1 MKEKTKDILNK
12 FINSSYFPIIIAIL
26 IILKTILFYKSTVS
40 MQEEIYKKTIVNT
53 AIFIFGL
60 FGITYIFPR
69 RGRNITAIVI
79 DVIFSILLFA
89 DNLYYNYS
97 NNVLSIMQITN
108 IQYGEEIRSTLPML
122 IKPIQILYF
131 IDLILLAI
139 GFISKFI
146 TIRKR
151 EKTKNLNNILIR
163 IGVGVLSFSLLFMN
177 CVYSNGMVVEAP
189 YNRDTQIKEAT
200 IFGFHVSDIANSFN
214 TKKQAKYKHKDEM
227 YPEYENLKELYNN
240 EYENF
245 ESIYESSMNGKNVII
260 LQLESLQEFVV
271 NKKINGK
278 EITPNLNRFLA
289 ENIEISNM
297 YMQSYSTTADSEFST
312 VTSLYPMENGMAYSK
327 YYKNNYDD
335 IFKMFK
341 NAGYT
346 TSYMHG
352 NEGYFWN
359 RSNVYQ
365 NMNVD
370 NIELK
375 DKFEDTSEEVM
386 GYLSDELLYK
396 QAVQKMKNYQSPF
409 VSYIVSASSHTGF
422 TLDGLQNEDEKVTID
437 VGKYKDTFFGNYL
450 ESANYA
456 DYAFGIFIQELKT
469 VGLYDDTVI
478 ILYGDHNGLDMYN
491 EEMIDFLKKVDN
503 NLTDVDIKLNYT
515 RVLAGMKIPGITE
528 MKIEKPVAKLDIK
541 PTLAYLCGLDEG
553 FSLGTNML
561 GNKNFVCLNNERIIT
576 DKYYYDGD
584 WYEINTG
591 NEINET
597 EELKKYHEFM
607 QKELDI
613 SRSVIL
619 NNMLK

>member
-1 MKEKTKDILNK
+1 MKEKTKEILNK
-12 FINSSYFPIIIAIL
+12 IINSSYFPIIIAIL
-26 IILKTILFYKSTVS
+26 LILKTILFYKSTVS
-40 MQEEIYKKTIVNT
+40 IQEEIYKKTIVNT
-53 AIFIFGL
+53 AIFIFSL
-60 FGITYIFPR
+60 FGISYLLPR
-69 RGRNITAIVI
+69 RARNITGIVI
-79 DVIFSILLFA
+79 NLIFSILLFA

-108 IQYGEEIRSTLPML
+108 IQYGEEIMSTLPML
-122 IKPIQILYF
+122 IKPSQILYF
-131 IDLILLAI
+131 IDLILLLI
-139 GFISKFI
+139 GFISRFI
-146 TIRKR
+146 KIKKT
-151 EKTKNLNNILIR
+151 EKVKKINNIPVKILAGI
-163 IGVGVLSFSLLFMN
+163 LCFSLLFMN

-214 TKKQAKYKHKDEM
+214 TKKQAKYKNKDEM
-227 YPEYENLKELYNN
+227 LADYNLLKEEYNN

-245 ESIYESSMNGKNVII
+245 ESIYKGSMKGKNIII

-278 EITPNLNRFLA
+278 EITPNLNKFIN
-289 ENIEISNM
+289 ENIELSNM

-327 YYKNNYDD
+327 YYKNTYDD
-335 IFKMFK
+335 IFKIFH

-359 RSNVYQ
+359 RSNVYK
-365 NMNVD
+365 NMQVD

-375 DKFEDTSEEVM
+375 DQFEDTSEEVM

-396 QAVQKMKNYQSPF
+396 QAVEKMKNYQAPF
-409 VSYIVSASSHTGF
+409 VSFVVSASSHTGF
-422 TLDGLQNEDEKVTID
+422 TLDGLKDMSKVNID

-450 ESANYA
+450 ESVNYA
-456 DYAFGIFIQELKT
+456 DYAFGVFVQELKNA
-469 VGLYDDTVI
+469 GLYDDSII

-491 EEMIDFLKKVDN
+491 SEMLDFLKKLDSNV
-503 NLTDVDIKLNYT
+503 TDVDIQLNYI

-576 DKYYYDGD
+576 DKYYFDEKWHD
-584 WYEINTG
+584 INSGT
-591 NEINET
+591 EVPIT
-597 EELKKYHEFM
+597 EELDKYYNYM
-607 QKELDI
+607 KDELDI
-613 SRSVIL
+613 SKSVIL
-619 NNMLK
+619 YDMLK

>member
-1 MKEKTKDILNK
+1 MKEKTKEILNK
-12 FINSSYFPIIIAIL
+12 IINSSYFPIIIAIL
-26 IILKTILFYKSTVS
+26 LILKTILFYKSTVS
-40 MQEEIYKKTIVNT
+40 IQEEMYKKTIVNT
-53 AIFIFGL
+53 AIFIFSL
-60 FGITYIFPR
+60 FGITYLIPR
-69 RGRNITAIVI
+69 KGRNIIGIVI
-79 DVIFSILLFA
+79 NVIFSILLFA

-108 IQYGEEIRSTLPML
+108 IQYGEEIMSTLPML
-122 IKPIQILYF
+122 IKPNQILYF
-131 IDLILLAI
+131 IDLILLLI
-139 GFISKFI
+139 GFISRFI
-146 TIRKR
+146 KIKKT
-151 EKTKNLNNILIR
+151 EKVKKINNIPVKILAGI
-163 IGVGVLSFSLLFMN
+163 LCFSLLFMN
-177 CVYSNGMVVEAP
+177 CVYSNGMFVEAP

-214 TKKQAKYKHKDEM
+214 TKKQAKYKNKDEM
-227 YPEYENLKELYNN
+227 LADYNLLKEEYNN

-245 ESIYESSMNGKNVII
+245 ESIYEGSMKGKNVII

-278 EITPNLNRFLA
+278 EITPNLNKFIN
-289 ENIEISNM
+289 ENIELSNM

-327 YYKNNYDD
+327 YYKNTYDN
-335 IFKMFK
+335 IFKMFH

-359 RSNVYQ
+359 RSNVYK
-365 NMNVD
+365 NMQVD

-375 DKFEDTSEEVM
+375 DQFEDTSEEVM
-386 GYLSDELLYK
+386 EYLSDELLYK
-396 QAVQKMKNYQSPF
+396 QAVEKMKNYQAPF
-409 VSYIVSASSHTGF
+409 VSFVVSASSHTGF
-422 TLDGLQNEDEKVTID
+422 TLDGLQDMSKVNID
-437 VGKYKDTFFGNYL
+437 VGKYKNTFFGNYL

-456 DYAFGIFIQELKT
+456 DYAFGVFVQELKNA
-469 VGLYDDTVI
+469 GLYDDSVI

-491 EEMIDFLKKVDN
+491 AEMLDFLKKLDSNV
-503 NLTDVDIKLNYT
+503 TDVDIQLNYI

-576 DKYYYDGD
+576 DKYYFDEKWHD
-584 WYEINTG
+584 INSG
-591 NEINET
+591 NEISIT
-597 EELKKYHEFM
+597 EDLDKYYNYMKE
-607 QKELDI
+607 ELDI
-613 SRSVIL
+613 SKSVIL
-619 NNMLK
+619 YDMLK

>member
-1 MKEKTKDILNK
+1 MKEKTKEILNK
-12 FINSSYFPIIIAIL
+12 IINSSYFPIIISIL
-26 IILKTILFYKSTVS
+26 LILKTILFYKSTVS
-40 MQEEIYKKTIVNT
+40 IQEEIYKKTIVNT
-53 AIFIFGL
+53 AIFIFSL
-60 FGITYIFPR
+60 FGISYLLPR
-69 RGRNITAIVI
+69 RARNITGIVI
-79 DVIFSILLFA
+79 NVIFSILLFA

-108 IQYGEEIRSTLPML
+108 IQYGEEIMSTLPML
-122 IKPIQILYF
+122 IRPSQILYF
-131 IDLILLAI
+131 IDLILLLI
-139 GFISKFI
+139 GFISRFI
-146 TIRKR
+146 KIKKT
-151 EKTKNLNNILIR
+151 EKVKKINNIPIKILAGI
-163 IGVGVLSFSLLFMN
+163 LCFSLLFMN

-214 TKKQAKYKHKDEM
+214 TKKQAKYKNKDEM
-227 YPEYENLKELYNN
+227 LADYNLLKEEYNN

-245 ESIYESSMNGKNVII
+245 ESIYKESMKGKNIII

-278 EITPNLNRFLA
+278 EITPNLNKFIN
-289 ENIEISNM
+289 ENIELSNM

-327 YYKNNYDD
+327 YYKNTYDD
-335 IFKMFK
+335 IFKIFH

-359 RSNVYQ
+359 RSNVYK
-365 NMNVD
+365 NMQVD

-375 DKFEDTSEEVM
+375 DQFEDTSEEVM

-396 QAVQKMKNYQSPF
+396 QAVQKMKNYQAPF
-409 VSYIVSASSHTGF
+409 VSFVVSASSHTGF
-422 TLDGLQNEDEKVTID
+422 TLDGLQDMSKVNID

-450 ESANYA
+450 ESVNYA
-456 DYAFGIFIQELKT
+456 DYAFGVFVQDLKKA
-469 VGLYDDTVI
+469 GLYDDSVI

-491 EEMIDFLKKVDN
+491 SEMLDFLKKLDSNV
-503 NLTDVDIKLNYT
+503 TDVDIQLNYI

-561 GNKNFVCLNNERIIT
+561 GNKDFVCLNNERIIT
-576 DKYYYDGD
+576 DKYYFDEKWHD
-584 WYEINTG
+584 INSG
-591 NEINET
+591 NEMPMT
-597 EELKKYHEFM
+597 GELEKYYNYMKE
-607 QKELDI
+607 ELDI
-613 SRSVIL
+613 SKSVIL
-619 NNMLK
+619 YDMLK

>member
-1 MKEKTKDILNK
+1 MKEKTKEILNK
-12 FINSSYFPIIIAIL
+12 IINSSYFPIIISIL
-26 IILKTILFYKSTVS
+26 LILKTILFYKSTVS
-40 MQEEIYKKTIVNT
+40 IQEEIYKKTIVNT
-53 AIFIFGL
+53 AIFIFSL
-60 FGITYIFPR
+60 FGISYLLPR
-69 RGRNITAIVI
+69 RARNITGIVI
-79 DVIFSILLFA
+79 NVIFSILLFA

-108 IQYGEEIRSTLPML
+108 IQYGEEIMSTLPML
-122 IKPIQILYF
+122 IKPSQILYF
-131 IDLILLAI
+131 IDLILLLI
-139 GFISKFI
+139 GFISRFI
-146 TIRKR
+146 KIKKT
-151 EKTKNLNNILIR
+151 EKVKKINNIPIKILAGI
-163 IGVGVLSFSLLFMN
+163 LCFSLLFMN

-214 TKKQAKYKHKDEM
+214 TKKQAKYKNKDELLAD
-227 YPEYENLKELYNN
+227 YNLLKEEYNN

-245 ESIYESSMNGKNVII
+245 ESIYKGSMKGKNVII

-278 EITPNLNRFLA
+278 EITPNLNKFIN
-289 ENIEISNM
+289 ENIELSNM

-327 YYKNNYDD
+327 YYKNTYDD
-335 IFKMFK
+335 IFKIFH

-359 RSNVYQ
+359 RSNVYK
-365 NMNVD
+365 NMQVD

-375 DKFEDTSEEVM
+375 DKFADTSEEVM

-396 QAVQKMKNYQSPF
+396 QAVEKMKNYQAPF
-409 VSYIVSASSHTGF
+409 VSFVVSASSHTGF
-422 TLDGLQNEDEKVTID
+422 TLDGLKDMSKVNID

-450 ESANYA
+450 ESVNYA
-456 DYAFGIFIQELKT
+456 DYAFGVFVQELKNA
-469 VGLYDDTVI
+469 GLYDDSVI

-491 EEMIDFLKKVDN
+491 SEMLDFLKKLDSN
-503 NLTDVDIKLNYT
+503 ITDVDIQLNYI

-576 DKYYYDGD
+576 DKYYFDEKWHD
-584 WYEINTG
+584 INSG
-591 NEINET
+591 NEVPIT
-597 EELKKYHEFM
+597 EELNKYYNYM
-607 QKELDI
+607 KDELDI
-613 SRSVIL
+613 SKSVIL
-619 NNMLK
+619 YDMLK

>member
-1 MKEKTKDILNK
+1 MKEKTKEILNK
-12 FINSSYFPIIIAIL
+12 IINSSYFPIIIAIL
-26 IILKTILFYKSTVS
+26 LILKTILFYKSTVS
-40 MQEEIYKKTIVNT
+40 IQEEMYKKTIVNT
-53 AIFIFGL
+53 AIFIFSL
-60 FGITYIFPR
+60 FGITYLIPR
-69 RGRNITAIVI
+69 KGRNIIGIVI
-79 DVIFSILLFA
+79 NVIFSILLFA

-108 IQYGEEIRSTLPML
+108 IQYGEEIMSTLPML
-122 IKPIQILYF
+122 IKPNQILYF
-131 IDLILLAI
+131 IDLILLLI
-139 GFISKFI
+139 GFISRFI
-146 TIRKR
+146 KIKKT
-151 EKTKNLNNILIR
+151 EKVKKINNIPVKILAGI
-163 IGVGVLSFSLLFMN
+163 LCFSLLFMN

-214 TKKQAKYKHKDEM
+214 TKKQAKYKNKDEM
-227 YPEYENLKELYNN
+227 LADYNLLKEEYNN

-245 ESIYESSMNGKNVII
+245 ESIYEGSMKGKNVII

-278 EITPNLNRFLA
+278 EITPNLNKFIN
-289 ENIEISNM
+289 ENIELSNM

-327 YYKNNYDD
+327 YYKNTYDN
-335 IFKMFK
+335 IFKMFH

-359 RSNVYQ
+359 RSNVYK
-365 NMNVD
+365 NMQVD

-375 DKFEDTSEEVM
+375 DQFEDTSEEVM
-386 GYLSDELLYK
+386 EYLSDELLYK
-396 QAVQKMKNYQSPF
+396 QAVEKMKNYQAPF
-409 VSYIVSASSHTGF
+409 VSFVVSASSHTGF
-422 TLDGLQNEDEKVTID
+422 TLDGLQDMSKVNID
-437 VGKYKDTFFGNYL
+437 VGKYKNTFFGNYL

-456 DYAFGIFIQELKT
+456 DYAFGVFVQELKNA
-469 VGLYDDTVI
+469 GLYDDSVI

-491 EEMIDFLKKVDN
+491 SEMLDFLKKLDSNV
-503 NLTDVDIKLNYT
+503 TDVDIQLNYI

-576 DKYYYDGD
+576 DKYYFDEKWHD
-584 WYEINTG
+584 INSG
-591 NEINET
+591 NEIPIT
-597 EELKKYHEFM
+597 EELDKYYNYMKE
-607 QKELDI
+607 ELDI
-613 SRSVIL
+613 SKSVIL
-619 NNMLK
+619 YDMLK

>member
-1 MKEKTKDILNK
+1 MKEKTKEILNK
-12 FINSSYFPIIIAIL
+12 IINSSYFPIIISIL
-26 IILKTILFYKSTVS
+26 LILKTILFYKSTVS
-40 MQEEIYKKTIVNT
+40 IQEEIYKKTIVNT
-53 AIFIFGL
+53 AIFIFSL
-60 FGITYIFPR
+60 FGISYLLPR
-69 RGRNITAIVI
+69 RARNITGIVI
-79 DVIFSILLFA
+79 NVIFSILLFA

-108 IQYGEEIRSTLPML
+108 IQYGEEIMSTLPML
-122 IKPIQILYF
+122 IRPSQILYF
-131 IDLILLAI
+131 IDLILLLI
-139 GFISKFI
+139 GFISRFI
-146 TIRKR
+146 KIKKT
-151 EKTKNLNNILIR
+151 EKVKKINNIPIKILAGI
-163 IGVGVLSFSLLFMN
+163 LCFSLLFMN

-214 TKKQAKYKHKDEM
+214 TKKQAKYKNKDEM
-227 YPEYENLKELYNN
+227 LADYNLLKEEYNN

-245 ESIYESSMNGKNVII
+245 ESIYKGSMKGKNVII

-278 EITPNLNRFLA
+278 EITPNLNKFIN
-289 ENIEISNM
+289 ENIELSNM

-327 YYKNNYDD
+327 YYKNTYDD
-335 IFKMFK
+335 IFKIFH

-359 RSNVYQ
+359 RSNVYK
-365 NMNVD
+365 NMQVD

-375 DKFEDTSEEVM
+375 DQFEDTSEEVM

-396 QAVQKMKNYQSPF
+396 QAVEKMKNYQAPF
-409 VSYIVSASSHTGF
+409 VSFVVSASSHTGF
-422 TLDGLQNEDEKVTID
+422 TLDGLQDMSKVNID

-450 ESANYA
+450 ESVNYA
-456 DYAFGIFIQELKT
+456 DYAFGVFVQELKNA
-469 VGLYDDTVI
+469 GLYDDSII

-491 EEMIDFLKKVDN
+491 SEMLDFLKKLDSNV
-503 NLTDVDIKLNYT
+503 TDVDIQLNYI

-576 DKYYYDGD
+576 DKYYFDEKWHD
-584 WYEINTG
+584 INSGT
-591 NEINET
+591 EVPIT
-597 EELKKYHEFM
+597 EELDKYYNYM
-607 QKELDI
+607 KDELDI
-613 SRSVIL
+613 SKSVIL
-619 NNMLK
+619 YDMLK

>member
-12 FINSSYFPIIIAIL
+12 IINSSYFPIIIAIL
-26 IILKTILFYKSTVS
+26 LILKTILFYKSTVS

-53 AIFIFGL
+53 AIFIFSL
-60 FGITYIFPR
+60 FGITYLIPR
-69 RGRNITAIVI
+69 KGRNIIGIVI
-79 DVIFSILLFA
+79 NVIFSILLFA

-108 IQYGEEIRSTLPML
+108 IQYGEEIMSTLPML
-122 IKPIQILYF
+122 IKPNQILYI
-131 IDLILLAI
+131 IDLILLLI
-139 GFISKFI
+139 GFISRFI
-146 TIRKR
+146 KIKKT
-151 EKTKNLNNILIR
+151 EKVKKINNIPVKILAGI
-163 IGVGVLSFSLLFMN
+163 LCFSLLFMN

-214 TKKQAKYKHKDEM
+214 TKKQAKYKNKDEM
-227 YPEYENLKELYNN
+227 LADYNLLKEEYNN

-245 ESIYESSMNGKNVII
+245 ESIYEGSMKGKNVII

-278 EITPNLNRFLA
+278 EITPNLNKFIN
-289 ENIEISNM
+289 ENIELSNM

-327 YYKNNYDD
+327 YYKNTYDN
-335 IFKMFK
+335 IFKMFH

-359 RSNVYQ
+359 RSNVYK
-365 NMNVD
+365 NMQVD

-375 DKFEDTSEEVM
+375 DQFEDTSEEVM
-386 GYLSDELLYK
+386 EYLSDELLYK
-396 QAVQKMKNYQSPF
+396 QAVEKMKNYQAPF
-409 VSYIVSASSHTGF
+409 VSFVVSASSHTGF
-422 TLDGLQNEDEKVTID
+422 TLDGLQDMSKVNID
-437 VGKYKDTFFGNYL
+437 VGKYKNTFFGNYL

-456 DYAFGIFIQELKT
+456 DYAFGVFVQELKNA
-469 VGLYDDTVI
+469 GLYDDSVI

-491 EEMIDFLKKVDN
+491 AEMLDFLKKLDSNV
-503 NLTDVDIKLNYT
+503 TDVDIQLNYI

-576 DKYYYDGD
+576 DKYYFDEKWHD
-584 WYEINTG
+584 INSG
-591 NEINET
+591 NEISIT
-597 EELKKYHEFM
+597 EDLDKYYNYMKE
-607 QKELDI
+607 ELDI
-613 SRSVIL
+613 SKSVIL
-619 NNMLK
+619 YDMLK

>member
-12 FINSSYFPIIIAIL
+12 IINSSYFPIIIAIL
-26 IILKTILFYKSTVS
+26 LILKTILFYKSTVS

-53 AIFIFGL
+53 AIFIFSL
-60 FGITYIFPR
+60 FGITYLIPR
-69 RGRNITAIVI
+69 KGRNIIGIVI
-79 DVIFSILLFA
+79 NVIFSILLFA

-108 IQYGEEIRSTLPML
+108 IQYGEEIMSTLPML
-122 IKPIQILYF
+122 IKPNQILYI
-131 IDLILLAI
+131 IDLILLLI
-139 GFISKFI
+139 GFISRFI
-146 TIRKR
+146 KIKKT
-151 EKTKNLNNILIR
+151 EKVKKINNIPVKILAGI
-163 IGVGVLSFSLLFMN
+163 LCFSLLFMN

-214 TKKQAKYKHKDEM
+214 TKKQAKYKNKDEM
-227 YPEYENLKELYNN
+227 LADYNLLKEEYNN

-245 ESIYESSMNGKNVII
+245 ESIYEGSMKGKNVII

-278 EITPNLNRFLA
+278 EITPNLNKFIN
-289 ENIEISNM
+289 ENIELSNM

-327 YYKNNYDD
+327 YYKNTYDN
-335 IFKMFK
+335 IFKMFH

-359 RSNVYQ
+359 RSNVYK
-365 NMNVD
+365 NMQVD

-375 DKFEDTSEEVM
+375 DQFEDTSEEVM
-386 GYLSDELLYK
+386 EYLSDELLYK
-396 QAVQKMKNYQSPF
+396 QAVEKMKNYQAPF
-409 VSYIVSASSHTGF
+409 VSFVVSASSHTGF
-422 TLDGLQNEDEKVTID
+422 TLDGLQDMSKVNID
-437 VGKYKDTFFGNYL
+437 VGKYKNTFFGNYL

-456 DYAFGIFIQELKT
+456 DYAFGVFVQELKNA
-469 VGLYDDTVI
+469 GLYDDSVI

-491 EEMIDFLKKVDN
+491 AEMLDFLKKLDSNV
-503 NLTDVDIKLNYT
+503 TDVDIQLNYI

-576 DKYYYDGD
+576 DKYYFDEKWHD
-584 WYEINTG
+584 INSG
-591 NEINET
+591 NEIPIT
-597 EELKKYHEFM
+597 EDLDKYYNYMKE
-607 QKELDI
+607 ELDI
-613 SRSVIL
+613 SKSVIL
-619 NNMLK
+619 YDMLK

>member
-1 MKEKTKDILNK
+1 MKEKTKEILNK
-12 FINSSYFPIIIAIL
+12 IINSSYFPIIISIL
-26 IILKTILFYKSTVS
+26 LILKTILFYKSTVS
-40 MQEEIYKKTIVNT
+40 IQEEIYKKTIVNT
-53 AIFIFGL
+53 TIFIFSL
-60 FGITYIFPR
+60 FGISYLLPR
-69 RGRNITAIVI
+69 RARNITGIVI
-79 DVIFSILLFA
+79 NVIFSILLFA

-108 IQYGEEIRSTLPML
+108 IQYGEEIMSTLPML
-122 IKPIQILYF
+122 IRPSQILYF
-131 IDLILLAI
+131 IDLILLLI
-139 GFISKFI
+139 GFISRFI
-146 TIRKR
+146 KIKKT
-151 EKTKNLNNILIR
+151 EKVKKINNIPIKILAGI
-163 IGVGVLSFSLLFMN
+163 LCFSLLFMN

-214 TKKQAKYKHKDEM
+214 TKKQAKYKNKDEM
-227 YPEYENLKELYNN
+227 LADYNLLKEEYNN

-245 ESIYESSMNGKNVII
+245 ESIYKGSMKGKNIII

-278 EITPNLNRFLA
+278 EITPNLNKFIN
-289 ENIEISNM
+289 ENIELSNM

-327 YYKNNYDD
+327 YYKNTYDD
-335 IFKMFK
+335 IFKIFH

-359 RSNVYQ
+359 RSNVYK
-365 NMNVD
+365 NMQVD

-375 DKFEDTSEEVM
+375 DQFEDTSEEVM

-396 QAVQKMKNYQSPF
+396 QAVEKMKNYQAPF
-409 VSYIVSASSHTGF
+409 VSFVVSASSHTGF
-422 TLDGLQNEDEKVTID
+422 TLDGLKDMSKVNID

-450 ESANYA
+450 ESVNYA
-456 DYAFGIFIQELKT
+456 DYAFGVFVQELKNA
-469 VGLYDDTVI
+469 GLYDDSVI

-491 EEMIDFLKKVDN
+491 SEMLDFLKKLDSN
-503 NLTDVDIKLNYT
+503 ITDVDIQLNYI

-576 DKYYYDGD
+576 DKYYFDEKWHD
-584 WYEINTG
+584 INSG
-591 NEINET
+591 NEVPIT
-597 EELKKYHEFM
+597 EELDKYYNYM
-607 QKELDI
+607 KDELDI
-613 SRSVIL
+613 SKSVIL
-619 NNMLK
+619 YDMLK

>member
-1 MKEKTKDILNK
+1 MKEKTKEILNK
-12 FINSSYFPIIIAIL
+12 IINSSYFPIIISIL
-26 IILKTILFYKSTVS
+26 LILKTILFYKSTVS
-40 MQEEIYKKTIVNT
+40 IQEEIYKKTIVNT
-53 AIFIFGL
+53 TIFIFSL
-60 FGITYIFPR
+60 FGISYLLPR
-69 RGRNITAIVI
+69 RARNITGIVI
-79 DVIFSILLFA
+79 NVIFSILLFA

-108 IQYGEEIRSTLPML
+108 IQYGEEIMSTLPML
-122 IKPIQILYF
+122 IRPSQILYF
-131 IDLILLAI
+131 IDLILLLI
-139 GFISKFI
+139 GLISRFIKI
-146 TIRKR
+146 KKI
-151 EKTKNLNNILIR
+151 EKVKKINNIPVKILE
-163 IGVGVLSFSLLFMN
+163 GVLCFSLLFMN

-227 YPEYENLKELYNN
+227 LADYNLLKEEYNN

-245 ESIYESSMNGKNVII
+245 ESIYKGSMKGKNIII

-278 EITPNLNRFLA
+278 EITPNLNKFIN
-289 ENIEISNM
+289 ENIELSNM

-327 YYKNNYDD
+327 YYKNTYDD
-335 IFKMFK
+335 IFKIFH

-359 RSNVYQ
+359 RSNVYK
-365 NMNVD
+365 NMQVD

-375 DKFEDTSEEVM
+375 DQFEDTSEEVM

-396 QAVQKMKNYQSPF
+396 QAVEKMKNYQAPF
-409 VSYIVSASSHTGF
+409 VSFVVSASSHTGF
-422 TLDGLQNEDEKVTID
+422 TLDGLKDMSKVNID

-450 ESANYA
+450 ESVNYA
-456 DYAFGIFIQELKT
+456 DYAFGVFVQELKNA
-469 VGLYDDTVI
+469 GLYDDSII

-491 EEMIDFLKKVDN
+491 SEMLDFLKKLDSNV
-503 NLTDVDIKLNYT
+503 TDVDIQLNYI

-576 DKYYYDGD
+576 DKYYFDEKWHD
-584 WYEINTG
+584 INSGT
-591 NEINET
+591 EVPIT
-597 EELKKYHEFM
+597 EELDKYYNYM
-607 QKELDI
+607 KDELDI
-613 SRSVIL
+613 SKSVIL
-619 NNMLK
+619 YDMLK

>member
-1 MKEKTKDILNK
+1 MKEKTKEILNTI
-12 FINSSYFPIIIAIL
+12 INSSYFPIIISIL
-26 IILKTILFYKSTVS
+26 LILKTILFYKSTVS
-40 MQEEIYKKTIVNT
+40 IQEEIYKKTIVNT
-53 AIFIFGL
+53 AIFIFSL
-60 FGITYIFPR
+60 FGITYLIPR
-69 RGRNITAIVI
+69 KGRNIIGIVI
-79 DVIFSILLFA
+79 NVIFSILLFA

-108 IQYGEEIRSTLPML
+108 IQYGEEIMSTLPML
-122 IKPIQILYF
+122 IKPSQILYF
-131 IDLILLAI
+131 IDLILLLI
-139 GFISKFI
+139 GFISRFI
-146 TIRKR
+146 KIKKT
-151 EKTKNLNNILIR
+151 EKVKKINNIPVKILAGI
-163 IGVGVLSFSLLFMN
+163 LCFSLLFMN

-214 TKKQAKYKHKDEM
+214 TKKQAKYKNKDEM
-227 YPEYENLKELYNN
+227 LADYNLLKEEYIN

-245 ESIYESSMNGKNVII
+245 ESIYEGSMKGKNVII
-260 LQLESLQEFVV
+260 LQFESLQEFVV

-278 EITPNLNRFLA
+278 EITPNLNKFIN
-289 ENIEISNM
+289 ENIELSNM

-327 YYKNNYDD
+327 YYKNTYDN
-335 IFKMFK
+335 IFKMFH

-359 RSNVYQ
+359 RSNVYK
-365 NMNVD
+365 NMQVD

-375 DKFEDTSEEVM
+375 DQFEDTSEEVM
-386 GYLSDELLYK
+386 EYLSDELLYK
-396 QAVQKMKNYQSPF
+396 QAVEKMKNYQAPF
-409 VSYIVSASSHTGF
+409 VSFVVSASSHTGF
-422 TLDGLQNEDEKVTID
+422 TLDGLQDMSKVNID
-437 VGKYKDTFFGNYL
+437 VGKYKNTFFGNYL

-456 DYAFGIFIQELKT
+456 DYAFGVFVQELKNA
-469 VGLYDDTVI
+469 GLYDDSVI

-491 EEMIDFLKKVDN
+491 AEMLDFLKKLDSNV
-503 NLTDVDIKLNYT
+503 TDVDIQLNYI

-576 DKYYYDGD
+576 DKYYFDEKWHD
-584 WYEINTG
+584 INSG
-591 NEINET
+591 NEISIT
-597 EELKKYHEFM
+597 EDFDKYYNYMKE
-607 QKELDI
+607 ELDI
-613 SRSVIL
+613 SKSVIL
-619 NNMLK
+619 YDLLK

>member
-1 MKEKTKDILNK
+1 MKEKTKEILNTI
-12 FINSSYFPIIIAIL
+12 INSSYFPIIISIL
-26 IILKTILFYKSTVS
+26 LILKTILFYKSTVS
-40 MQEEIYKKTIVNT
+40 IQEEIYKKTIVNT
-53 AIFIFGL
+53 AIFIFSL
-60 FGITYIFPR
+60 FGITYLIPR
-69 RGRNITAIVI
+69 KGRNIIGIVI
-79 DVIFSILLFA
+79 NVIFSILLFA

-108 IQYGEEIRSTLPML
+108 IQYGEEIMSTLPML
-122 IKPIQILYF
+122 IKPSQILYF
-131 IDLILLAI
+131 IDLILLLI
-139 GFISKFI
+139 GFISRFI
-146 TIRKR
+146 KIKKT
-151 EKTKNLNNILIR
+151 EKVKKINNIPVKILAGI
-163 IGVGVLSFSLLFMN
+163 LCFSLLFMN

-214 TKKQAKYKHKDEM
+214 TKKQAKYKNKDEM
-227 YPEYENLKELYNN
+227 LADYNLLKEEYIN

-245 ESIYESSMNGKNVII
+245 ESIYEGSMKGKNVII
-260 LQLESLQEFVV
+260 LQFESLQEFVV

-278 EITPNLNRFLA
+278 EITPNLNKFIN
-289 ENIEISNM
+289 ENIELSNM

-327 YYKNNYDD
+327 YYKNTYDN
-335 IFKMFK
+335 IFKMFH

-359 RSNVYQ
+359 RSNVYK
-365 NMNVD
+365 NMQVD

-375 DKFEDTSEEVM
+375 DQFEDTSEEVM
-386 GYLSDELLYK
+386 EYLSDELLYK
-396 QAVQKMKNYQSPF
+396 QAVEKMKNYQAPF
-409 VSYIVSASSHTGF
+409 VSFVVSASSHTGF
-422 TLDGLQNEDEKVTID
+422 TLDGLQDMSKVNID
-437 VGKYKDTFFGNYL
+437 VGKYKNTFFGNYL

-456 DYAFGIFIQELKT
+456 DYAFGVFVQELKNA
-469 VGLYDDTVI
+469 GLYDDSVI

-491 EEMIDFLKKVDN
+491 AEMLDFLKKLDSNV
-503 NLTDVDIKLNYT
+503 TDVDIQLNYI

-576 DKYYYDGD
+576 DKYYFDEKWHD
-584 WYEINTG
+584 INSG
-591 NEINET
+591 NEISIT
-597 EELKKYHEFM
+597 EDLDKYYNYMKE
-607 QKELDI
+607 ELDI
-613 SRSVIL
+613 SKSVIL
-619 NNMLK
+619 YDMLK

>member
-1 MKEKTKDILNK
+1 MKEKTKEILNK
-12 FINSSYFPIIIAIL
+12 IINSSYFPIIISIL
-26 IILKTILFYKSTVS
+26 LILKTILFYKSTVS
-40 MQEEIYKKTIVNT
+40 IQEEIYKKTIVNT
-53 AIFIFGL
+53 TIFIFCL
-60 FGITYIFPR
+60 FGISYLLPR
-69 RGRNITAIVI
+69 RARNITGIVI
-79 DVIFSILLFA
+79 NVIFSILLFA

-108 IQYGEEIRSTLPML
+108 IQYGEEIMSTLPML
-122 IKPIQILYF
+122 IRPSQILYF
-131 IDLILLAI
+131 IDLILLLI
-139 GFISKFI
+139 GFISRFI
-146 TIRKR
+146 KIKKT
-151 EKTKNLNNILIR
+151 EKVKKINNIPIKILAGI
-163 IGVGVLSFSLLFMN
+163 LCFSLLFMN

-214 TKKQAKYKHKDEM
+214 TKKQAKYKNKDEM
-227 YPEYENLKELYNN
+227 LADYNLLKEEYNN

-245 ESIYESSMNGKNVII
+245 ESIYKGSMKGKNIII

-278 EITPNLNRFLA
+278 EITPNLNKFIN
-289 ENIEISNM
+289 ENIELSNM

-327 YYKNNYDD
+327 YYKNTYDD
-335 IFKMFK
+335 IFKIFH

-359 RSNVYQ
+359 RSNVYK
-365 NMNVD
+365 NMQVD

-375 DKFEDTSEEVM
+375 DQFEDTSEEVM

-396 QAVQKMKNYQSPF
+396 QAVEKMKNYQAPF
-409 VSYIVSASSHTGF
+409 VSFVVSASSHTGF
-422 TLDGLQNEDEKVTID
+422 TLDGLKDMSKVNID

-450 ESANYA
+450 ESVNYA
-456 DYAFGIFIQELKT
+456 DYAFGVFVQELKNA
-469 VGLYDDTVI
+469 GLYDDSII

-491 EEMIDFLKKVDN
+491 SEMLDFLKKLDSNV
-503 NLTDVDIKLNYT
+503 TDVDIQLNYI

-576 DKYYYDGD
+576 DKYYFDEKWHD
-584 WYEINTG
+584 INSGT
-591 NEINET
+591 EVPIT
-597 EELKKYHEFM
+597 EELDKYYNYM
-607 QKELDI
+607 KDELDI
-613 SRSVIL
+613 SKSVIL
-619 NNMLK
+619 YDMLK

>member
-1 MKEKTKDILNK
+1 MKEKTKEILNK
-12 FINSSYFPIIIAIL
+12 IINSSYFPIIISIL
-26 IILKTILFYKSTVS
+26 LILKTILFYKSTVS
-40 MQEEIYKKTIVNT
+40 IQEEIYKKTIVNT
-53 AIFIFGL
+53 TIFIFSL
-60 FGITYIFPR
+60 FGISYLLPR
-69 RGRNITAIVI
+69 RARNITGIVI
-79 DVIFSILLFA
+79 NVIFSILLFA

-108 IQYGEEIRSTLPML
+108 IQYGEEIMSTLPML
-122 IKPIQILYF
+122 IRPSQILYF
-131 IDLILLAI
+131 IDLILLLI
-139 GFISKFI
+139 GFISRFI
-146 TIRKR
+146 KIKKT
-151 EKTKNLNNILIR
+151 EKVKKINNIPIKILAGI
-163 IGVGVLSFSLLFMN
+163 LCFSLLFMN

-214 TKKQAKYKHKDEM
+214 TKKQAKYKNKDEM
-227 YPEYENLKELYNN
+227 LADYNLLKEEYNN

-245 ESIYESSMNGKNVII
+245 ESIYKESMKGKNIII

-278 EITPNLNRFLA
+278 EITPNLNKFIN
-289 ENIEISNM
+289 ENIELSNM

-327 YYKNNYDD
+327 YYKNTYDD
-335 IFKMFK
+335 IFKIFH

-359 RSNVYQ
+359 RSNVYK
-365 NMNVD
+365 NMQVD

-375 DKFEDTSEEVM
+375 DQFEDTSEEVM

-396 QAVQKMKNYQSPF
+396 QAVQKMKNYQAPF
-409 VSYIVSASSHTGF
+409 VSFVVSASSHTGF
-422 TLDGLQNEDEKVTID
+422 TLDGLQDMSKVNID

-450 ESANYA
+450 ESVNYA
-456 DYAFGIFIQELKT
+456 DYAFGVFVQDLKKA
-469 VGLYDDTVI
+469 GLYDDSVI

-491 EEMIDFLKKVDN
+491 SEMLDFLKKLDSNV
-503 NLTDVDIKLNYT
+503 TDVDIQLNYI

-561 GNKNFVCLNNERIIT
+561 GNKDFVCLNNERIIT
-576 DKYYYDGD
+576 DKYYFDEKWHD
-584 WYEINTG
+584 INSG
-591 NEINET
+591 NEMPMT
-597 EELKKYHEFM
+597 GELEKYYNYMKE
-607 QKELDI
+607 ELDI
-613 SRSVIL
+613 SKSVIL
-619 NNMLK
+619 YDMLK

>member
-1 MKEKTKDILNK
+1 MKEKTKEILNK
-12 FINSSYFPIIIAIL
+12 IINSSYFPIIIAL
-26 IILKTILFYKSTVS
+26 MLILKTILFYKSTVS
-40 MQEEIYKKTIVNT
+40 IQEEIYKKTIVNT
-53 AIFIFGL
+53 AIFIFSL
-60 FGITYIFPR
+60 FGISYLLPR
-69 RGRNITAIVI
+69 RARNITGIII
-79 DVIFSILLFA
+79 DVIFSVLLFA

-108 IQYGEEIRSTLPML
+108 IQYGEEIMSTLPML

-131 IDLILLAI
+131 IDLILLLI
-139 GFISKFI
+139 GLISRFIKI
-146 TIRKR
+146 KKI
-151 EKTKNLNNILIR
+151 EKVKKINNIPVKILA
-163 IGVGVLSFSLLFMN
+163 GVLCFSLLFMN

-214 TKKQAKYKHKDEM
+214 TKKQAKYKNKDEM
-227 YPEYENLKELYNN
+227 LADYNLLKEEYNN

-245 ESIYESSMNGKNVII
+245 ESIYKGSMKGKNIII

-278 EITPNLNRFLA
+278 EITPNLNKFIN
-289 ENIEISNM
+289 ENIELSNM

-327 YYKNNYDD
+327 YYKNTYDD
-335 IFKMFK
+335 IFKIFH

-359 RSNVYQ
+359 RSNVYK
-365 NMNVD
+365 NMQVD

-375 DKFEDTSEEVM
+375 DQFEDTSEEVM

-396 QAVQKMKNYQSPF
+396 QAVEKMKNYQAPF
-409 VSYIVSASSHTGF
+409 VSFVVSASSHTGF
-422 TLDGLQNEDEKVTID
+422 TLDGLQDMSKVNID

-450 ESANYA
+450 ESVNYA
-456 DYAFGIFIQELKT
+456 DYAFGVFVQELKNA
-469 VGLYDDTVI
+469 GLYDDSII

-491 EEMIDFLKKVDN
+491 SEMLDFLKKLDSNV
-503 NLTDVDIKLNYT
+503 TDVDIQLNYI

-576 DKYYYDGD
+576 DKYYFDEKWHD
-584 WYEINTG
+584 INSG
-591 NEINET
+591 NEVPIT
-597 EELKKYHEFM
+597 EELDKYYNYM
-607 QKELDI
+607 KDELDI
-613 SRSVIL
+613 SKSVIL
-619 NNMLK
+619 YDMLK

>member
-1 MKEKTKDILNK
+1 MKEKTKEILNK
-12 FINSSYFPIIIAIL
+12 IINSSYFPIIISIL
-26 IILKTILFYKSTVS
+26 LILKTILFYKSTVS
-40 MQEEIYKKTIVNT
+40 IQEEIYKKTIVNT
-53 AIFIFGL
+53 AIFIFSL
-60 FGITYIFPR
+60 FGISYLLPR
-69 RGRNITAIVI
+69 RARNITGIVI
-79 DVIFSILLFA
+79 NVIFSILLFA

-108 IQYGEEIRSTLPML
+108 IQYGEEIMSTLPML
-122 IKPIQILYF
+122 IRPSQILYF
-131 IDLILLAI
+131 IDLILLLI
-139 GFISKFI
+139 GFISRFI
-146 TIRKR
+146 KIKKT
-151 EKTKNLNNILIR
+151 EKVKKINNIPIKILAGI
-163 IGVGVLSFSLLFMN
+163 LCFSLLFMN

-214 TKKQAKYKHKDEM
+214 TKKQAKYKNKDEM
-227 YPEYENLKELYNN
+227 LADYNLLKEEYNN

-245 ESIYESSMNGKNVII
+245 ESIYKESMKGKNIII

-278 EITPNLNRFLA
+278 EITPNLNKFIN
-289 ENIEISNM
+289 ENIELSNM

-327 YYKNNYDD
+327 YYKNTYDD
-335 IFKMFK
+335 IFKIFH

-359 RSNVYQ
+359 RSNVYK
-365 NMNVD
+365 NMQVD

-375 DKFEDTSEEVM
+375 DQFEDTSEEVM

-396 QAVQKMKNYQSPF
+396 QAVEKMKNYQAPF
-409 VSYIVSASSHTGF
+409 VSFVVSASSHTGF
-422 TLDGLQNEDEKVTID
+422 TLDGLQDMSKVNID

-450 ESANYA
+450 ESVNYA
-456 DYAFGIFIQELKT
+456 DYAFGVFVQDLKKA
-469 VGLYDDTVI
+469 GLYDDSVI

-491 EEMIDFLKKVDN
+491 SEMLDFLKKLDSNV
-503 NLTDVDIKLNYT
+503 TDVDIQLNYI

-561 GNKNFVCLNNERIIT
+561 GNKDFVCLNNERIIT
-576 DKYYYDGD
+576 DKYYFDEKWHD
-584 WYEINTG
+584 INSG
-591 NEINET
+591 NEMPMT
-597 EELKKYHEFM
+597 GELEKYYNYMKE
-607 QKELDI
+607 ELDI
-613 SRSVIL
+613 SKSVIL
-619 NNMLK
+619 YDMLK

>member
-1 MKEKTKDILNK
+1 MKEKTKEILNK
-12 FINSSYFPIIIAIL
+12 IINSSYFPIIISIL
-26 IILKTILFYKSTVS
+26 LILKTILFYKSTVS
-40 MQEEIYKKTIVNT
+40 IQEEIYKKTIVNT
-53 AIFIFGL
+53 TIFIFSL
-60 FGITYIFPR
+60 FGISYLLPR
-69 RGRNITAIVI
+69 RARNITGIVI
-79 DVIFSILLFA
+79 NVIFSILLFA

-108 IQYGEEIRSTLPML
+108 IQYGEEIMSTLPML
-122 IKPIQILYF
+122 IRPSQILYF
-131 IDLILLAI
+131 IDLILLLI
-139 GFISKFI
+139 GFISRFI
-146 TIRKR
+146 KIKKT
-151 EKTKNLNNILIR
+151 EKVKKINNIPIKILAGI
-163 IGVGVLSFSLLFMN
+163 LCFSLLFMN

-214 TKKQAKYKHKDEM
+214 TKKQAKYKNKDEM
-227 YPEYENLKELYNN
+227 LADYNLLKEEYNN

-245 ESIYESSMNGKNVII
+245 ESIYKGSMKGKNIII

-278 EITPNLNRFLA
+278 EITPNLNKFIN
-289 ENIEISNM
+289 ENIELSNM

-327 YYKNNYDD
+327 YYKNTYDD
-335 IFKMFK
+335 IFKIFH

-359 RSNVYQ
+359 RSNVYK
-365 NMNVD
+365 NMQVD

-375 DKFEDTSEEVM
+375 DQFEDTSEEVM

-396 QAVQKMKNYQSPF
+396 QAVEKMKNYQAPF
-409 VSYIVSASSHTGF
+409 VSFVVSASSHTGF
-422 TLDGLQNEDEKVTID
+422 TLDGLQDMSKVNID

-450 ESANYA
+450 ESVNYA
-456 DYAFGIFIQELKT
+456 DYAFGVFVQELKNA
-469 VGLYDDTVI
+469 GLYDDSII

-491 EEMIDFLKKVDN
+491 SEMLDFLKKLDSNV
-503 NLTDVDIKLNYT
+503 TDVDIQLNYI

-576 DKYYYDGD
+576 DKYYFDEKWHD
-584 WYEINTG
+584 INSG
-591 NEINET
+591 NEVPIT
-597 EELKKYHEFM
+597 EELDKYYNYM
-607 QKELDI
+607 KDELDI
-613 SRSVIL
+613 SKSVIL
-619 NNMLK
+619 YDMLK

>member
-1 MKEKTKDILNK
+1 MKEKTKEILNK
-12 FINSSYFPIIIAIL
+12 IINSSYFPIIIAIL
-26 IILKTILFYKSTVS
+26 LILKTILFYKSTVS
-40 MQEEIYKKTIVNT
+40 IQEEMYKKTIVNT
-53 AIFIFGL
+53 AIFIFSL
-60 FGITYIFPR
+60 FGITYLIPR
-69 RGRNITAIVI
+69 KGRNIIGIVI
-79 DVIFSILLFA
+79 NVIFSILLFA

-108 IQYGEEIRSTLPML
+108 IQYGEEIMSTLPML
-122 IKPIQILYF
+122 IKPNQILYF
-131 IDLILLAI
+131 IDLILLLI
-139 GFISKFI
+139 GFISRFI
-146 TIRKR
+146 KIKKT
-151 EKTKNLNNILIR
+151 EKVKKINNIPVKILAGI
-163 IGVGVLSFSLLFMN
+163 LCFSLLFMN

-214 TKKQAKYKHKDEM
+214 TKKQAKYKNKDEM
-227 YPEYENLKELYNN
+227 LADYNLLKEEYNN

-245 ESIYESSMNGKNVII
+245 ESIYEGSMKGKNVII

-278 EITPNLNRFLA
+278 EITPNLNKFIN
-289 ENIEISNM
+289 ENIELSNM

-327 YYKNNYDD
+327 YYKNTYDN
-335 IFKMFK
+335 IFKMFH

-359 RSNVYQ
+359 RSNVYK
-365 NMNVD
+365 NMQVD

-375 DKFEDTSEEVM
+375 DQFEDTSEEVM
-386 GYLSDELLYK
+386 EYLSDELLYK
-396 QAVQKMKNYQSPF
+396 QAVEKMKNYQAPF
-409 VSYIVSASSHTGF
+409 VSFVVSASSHTGF
-422 TLDGLQNEDEKVTID
+422 TLDGLQDMSKVNID
-437 VGKYKDTFFGNYL
+437 VGKYKNTFFGNYL

-456 DYAFGIFIQELKT
+456 DYAFGVFVQELKNA
-469 VGLYDDTVI
+469 GLYDDSVI

-491 EEMIDFLKKVDN
+491 AEMLDFLKKLDSNV
-503 NLTDVDIKLNYT
+503 TDVDIQLNYI

-576 DKYYYDGD
+576 DKYYFDEKWHD
-584 WYEINTG
+584 INSG
-591 NEINET
+591 NEISIT
-597 EELKKYHEFM
+597 EDLDKYYNYMKE
-607 QKELDI
+607 ELDI
-613 SRSVIL
+613 SKSVIL
-619 NNMLK
+619 YDMLK

>member
-1 MKEKTKDILNK
+1 MKEKTKEILNK
-12 FINSSYFPIIIAIL
+12 IINSSYFPIIIAIL
-26 IILKTILFYKSTVS
+26 LILKTILFYKSTVS
-40 MQEEIYKKTIVNT
+40 IQEEIYKKTIVNT
-53 AIFIFGL
+53 AIFIFSL
-60 FGITYIFPR
+60 FGISYLLPR
-69 RGRNITAIVI
+69 RARNITGIVI
-79 DVIFSILLFA
+79 NVIFSILLFA

-108 IQYGEEIRSTLPML
+108 IQYGEEIMSTLPML
-122 IKPIQILYF
+122 IKPSQILYF
-131 IDLILLAI
+131 IDLILLLI
-139 GFISKFI
+139 GFISRFI
-146 TIRKR
+146 KIKKT
-151 EKTKNLNNILIR
+151 EKVKKINNIPIKILAGI
-163 IGVGVLSFSLLFMN
+163 LCFSLLFMN

-214 TKKQAKYKHKDEM
+214 TKKQAKYKNKDEM
-227 YPEYENLKELYNN
+227 LADYNLLKEEYNN

-245 ESIYESSMNGKNVII
+245 ESIYKGSMKGKNIII

-278 EITPNLNRFLA
+278 EITPNLNKFIN
-289 ENIEISNM
+289 ENIELSNM

-327 YYKNNYDD
+327 YYKNTYDD
-335 IFKMFK
+335 IFKIFH

-359 RSNVYQ
+359 RSNVYK
-365 NMNVD
+365 NMQVD

-375 DKFEDTSEEVM
+375 DQFEDTSEEVM

-396 QAVQKMKNYQSPF
+396 QAVEKMKNYQAPF
-409 VSYIVSASSHTGF
+409 VSFVVSASSHTGF
-422 TLDGLQNEDEKVTID
+422 TLDGLQDMSKVNID

-450 ESANYA
+450 ESVNYA
-456 DYAFGIFIQELKT
+456 DYAFGVFVQELKNA
-469 VGLYDDTVI
+469 GLYDDSII

-491 EEMIDFLKKVDN
+491 SEMLDFLKKLDSNV
-503 NLTDVDIKLNYT
+503 TDVDIQLNYI

-576 DKYYYDGD
+576 DKYYFDEKWHD
-584 WYEINTG
+584 INSGT
-591 NEINET
+591 EVPIT
-597 EELKKYHEFM
+597 EELDKYYNYM
-607 QKELDI
+607 KDELDI
-613 SRSVIL
+613 SKSVIL
-619 NNMLK
+619 YDMLK

>member
-12 FINSSYFPIIIAIL
+12 IINSSYFPIIIAIL
-26 IILKTILFYKSTVS
+26 LILKTILFYKSTVS
-40 MQEEIYKKTIVNT
+40 IQEEIYKKTIVNT
-53 AIFIFGL
+53 AIFIFSL
-60 FGITYIFPR
+60 FGITYLIPR
-69 RGRNITAIVI
+69 KGRNIIGIVI
-79 DVIFSILLFA
+79 NVIFSILLFA

-108 IQYGEEIRSTLPML
+108 IQYGEEIMSTLPML
-122 IKPIQILYF
+122 TKPNQILYF
-131 IDLILLAI
+131 IDLILLLI
-139 GFISKFI
+139 GFISRFIKIKKTERVKKF
-146 TIRKR
+146 
-151 EKTKNLNNILIR
+151 NNIPVKILAGI
-163 IGVGVLSFSLLFMN
+163 LCFSLLFMN

-214 TKKQAKYKHKDEM
+214 TKKQAKYKNKDEM
-227 YPEYENLKELYNN
+227 LADYNLLKEEYNN

-245 ESIYESSMNGKNVII
+245 ESIYEGSMKGKNVII

-278 EITPNLNRFLA
+278 EITPNLNKFIN
-289 ENIEISNM
+289 ENIELSNM

-327 YYKNNYDD
+327 YYKNTYDNL
-335 IFKMFK
+335 FKMFH

-359 RSNVYQ
+359 RNNVYK
-365 NMNVD
+365 NMQVD

-375 DKFEDTSEEVM
+375 DQFADTSEEVM

-396 QAVQKMKNYQSPF
+396 QAVEKMKNYQAPF
-409 VSYIVSASSHTGF
+409 VSFVVSASSHTGF
-422 TLDGLQNEDEKVTID
+422 TLDGLQDMSKVNID
-437 VGKYKDTFFGNYL
+437 VGKYKNTFFGNYL

-456 DYAFGIFIQELKT
+456 DYAFGVFVQELKNA
-469 VGLYDDTVI
+469 GLYDDSVI

-491 EEMIDFLKKVDN
+491 SEMLDFLKKLDSNV
-503 NLTDVDIKLNYT
+503 TDVDIQLNYI

-576 DKYYYDGD
+576 DKYYFDEKWHD
-584 WYEINTG
+584 INSG
-591 NEINET
+591 NEIPIT
-597 EELKKYHEFM
+597 EELDKYYNYMKE
-607 QKELDI
+607 ELDI
-613 SRSVIL
+613 SKSVIL
-619 NNMLK
+619 YDMLK

>member
-1 MKEKTKDILNK
+1 MKEKTKEILNTI
-12 FINSSYFPIIIAIL
+12 INSSYFPIIISIL
-26 IILKTILFYKSTVS
+26 LILKTILFYKSTVS
-40 MQEEIYKKTIVNT
+40 IQEEIYKKTIVNT
-53 AIFIFGL
+53 AIFIFSL
-60 FGITYIFPR
+60 FGITYLIPR
-69 RGRNITAIVI
+69 KGRNIIGIVI
-79 DVIFSILLFA
+79 NVIFSILLFA

-108 IQYGEEIRSTLPML
+108 IQYGEEIMSTLPML
-122 IKPIQILYF
+122 IKPSQILYF
-131 IDLILLAI
+131 IDLILLLI
-139 GFISKFI
+139 GFISRFI
-146 TIRKR
+146 KIKKT
-151 EKTKNLNNILIR
+151 EKVKKINNIPVKILAGI
-163 IGVGVLSFSLLFMN
+163 LCFSLLFMN

-214 TKKQAKYKHKDEM
+214 TKKQAKYKNKDEM
-227 YPEYENLKELYNN
+227 LADYNLLKEEYIN

-245 ESIYESSMNGKNVII
+245 ESIYEGSMKGKNVII
-260 LQLESLQEFVV
+260 LQFESLQEFVV

-278 EITPNLNRFLA
+278 EITPNLNKFIN
-289 ENIEISNM
+289 ENIELSNM

-327 YYKNNYDD
+327 YYKNTYDN
-335 IFKMFK
+335 IFKMFH

-359 RSNVYQ
+359 RSNVYK
-365 NMNVD
+365 NMQVD

-375 DKFEDTSEEVM
+375 DQFEDTSEEVM
-386 GYLSDELLYK
+386 EYLSDELLYK
-396 QAVQKMKNYQSPF
+396 QAVEKMKNYQAPF
-409 VSYIVSASSHTGF
+409 VSFVVSASSHTGF
-422 TLDGLQNEDEKVTID
+422 TLDGLQDMSKVNID
-437 VGKYKDTFFGNYL
+437 VGKYKNTFFGNYL

-456 DYAFGIFIQELKT
+456 DYAFGVFVQELKNA
-469 VGLYDDTVI
+469 GLYDDSVI

-491 EEMIDFLKKVDN
+491 AEMLDFLKKLDSNV
-503 NLTDVDIKLNYT
+503 TDVDIQLNYI

-576 DKYYYDGD
+576 DKYYFDEKWHD
-584 WYEINTG
+584 INSG
-591 NEINET
+591 NEISIT
-597 EELKKYHEFM
+597 EDLDKYYNYMKE
-607 QKELDI
+607 ELDI
-613 SRSVIL
+613 SKSVIL
-619 NNMLK
+619 YDLLK

>member
-1 MKEKTKDILNK
+1 MKEKTKEILNK
-12 FINSSYFPIIIAIL
+12 IINSSYFPIIIAIL
-26 IILKTILFYKSTVS
+26 LILKTILFYKSTVS
-40 MQEEIYKKTIVNT
+40 IQEEMYKKTIVNT
-53 AIFIFGL
+53 AIFIFSL
-60 FGITYIFPR
+60 FGITYLIPR
-69 RGRNITAIVI
+69 KGRNIIGIVI
-79 DVIFSILLFA
+79 NVIFSILLFA

-108 IQYGEEIRSTLPML
+108 IQYGEEIMSTLPML
-122 IKPIQILYF
+122 IKPNQILYF
-131 IDLILLAI
+131 IDLILLLI
-139 GFISKFI
+139 GFISRFI
-146 TIRKR
+146 KIKKT
-151 EKTKNLNNILIR
+151 EKVKKINNIPVKILAGI
-163 IGVGVLSFSLLFMN
+163 LCFSLLFMN

-214 TKKQAKYKHKDEM
+214 TKKQAKYKNKDEM
-227 YPEYENLKELYNN
+227 LADYNLLKEEYIN

-245 ESIYESSMNGKNVII
+245 ESIYEGSMKGKNVII

-278 EITPNLNRFLA
+278 EITPNLNKFIN
-289 ENIEISNM
+289 ENIELSNM

-327 YYKNNYDD
+327 YYKNTYDN
-335 IFKMFK
+335 IFKMFH

-359 RSNVYQ
+359 RSNVYK
-365 NMNVD
+365 NMQVD

-375 DKFEDTSEEVM
+375 DQFEDTSEEVM
-386 GYLSDELLYK
+386 EYLSDELLYK
-396 QAVQKMKNYQSPF
+396 QAVEKMKNYQAPF
-409 VSYIVSASSHTGF
+409 VSFVVSASSHTGF
-422 TLDGLQNEDEKVTID
+422 TLDGLQDMSKVNID
-437 VGKYKDTFFGNYL
+437 VGKYKNTFFGNYL

-456 DYAFGIFIQELKT
+456 DYAFGVFVQELKNA
-469 VGLYDDTVI
+469 GLYDDSVI

-491 EEMIDFLKKVDN
+491 AEMLDFLKKLDSNV
-503 NLTDVDIKLNYT
+503 TDVDIQLNYI

-576 DKYYYDGD
+576 DKYYFDEKWHD
-584 WYEINTG
+584 INSG
-591 NEINET
+591 NEISIT
-597 EELKKYHEFM
+597 EDLDKYYNYMKE
-607 QKELDI
+607 ELDI
-613 SRSVIL
+613 SKSVIL
-619 NNMLK
+619 YDMLK

>member
-1 MKEKTKDILNK
+1 MKEKTKEILNK
-12 FINSSYFPIIIAIL
+12 IINSSYFPIIIAIL
-26 IILKTILFYKSTVS
+26 LILKTILFYKSTVS
-40 MQEEIYKKTIVNT
+40 IQEEMYKKTIVNT
-53 AIFIFGL
+53 AIFIFSL
-60 FGITYIFPR
+60 FGITYLIPR
-69 RGRNITAIVI
+69 KGRNIIGIVI
-79 DVIFSILLFA
+79 NVIFSILLFA

-108 IQYGEEIRSTLPML
+108 IQYGEEIMSTLPML
-122 IKPIQILYF
+122 IKPNQILYF
-131 IDLILLAI
+131 IDLILLLI
-139 GFISKFI
+139 GFISRFI
-146 TIRKR
+146 KIKKT
-151 EKTKNLNNILIR
+151 EKVKKINNIPVKILAGI
-163 IGVGVLSFSLLFMN
+163 LCFSLLFMN

-214 TKKQAKYKHKDEM
+214 TKKQAKYKNKDEM
-227 YPEYENLKELYNN
+227 LADYNLLKEEYNN

-245 ESIYESSMNGKNVII
+245 ESIYEGSMKGKNVII

-278 EITPNLNRFLA
+278 EITPNLNKFIN
-289 ENIEISNM
+289 ENIELSNM

-327 YYKNNYDD
+327 YYKNTYDN
-335 IFKMFK
+335 IFKMFH

-359 RSNVYQ
+359 RSNVYK
-365 NMNVD
+365 NMQVD

-375 DKFEDTSEEVM
+375 DQFEDTSEEVM
-386 GYLSDELLYK
+386 EYLSDELLYK
-396 QAVQKMKNYQSPF
+396 QAVEKMKNYQAPF
-409 VSYIVSASSHTGF
+409 VSFVVSASSHTGF
-422 TLDGLQNEDEKVTID
+422 TLDGLQDMSKVNID
-437 VGKYKDTFFGNYL
+437 VGKYKNTFFGNYL

-456 DYAFGIFIQELKT
+456 DYAFGVFVQELKNA
-469 VGLYDDTVI
+469 GLYDDSVI

-491 EEMIDFLKKVDN
+491 AEMLDFLKKLDSNV
-503 NLTDVDIKLNYT
+503 TDVDIQLNYI

-576 DKYYYDGD
+576 DKYYFDEKWHD
-584 WYEINTG
+584 INSG
-591 NEINET
+591 NEISIT
-597 EELKKYHEFM
+597 EDLDKYYNYMKE
-607 QKELDI
+607 ELDI
-613 SRSVIL
+613 SKSVIL
-619 NNMLK
+619 YDLLK

>member
-1 MKEKTKDILNK
+1 MKEKTKEILNK
-12 FINSSYFPIIIAIL
+12 IINSSYFPIIISIL
-26 IILKTILFYKSTVS
+26 LILKTILFYKSTVS
-40 MQEEIYKKTIVNT
+40 IQEEIYKKTIVNT
-53 AIFIFGL
+53 TIFIFSL
-60 FGITYIFPR
+60 FGISYLLPR
-69 RGRNITAIVI
+69 RARNITGIVI
-79 DVIFSILLFA
+79 NVIFSILLFA

-108 IQYGEEIRSTLPML
+108 IQYGEEIMSTLPML
-122 IKPIQILYF
+122 IRPSQILYF
-131 IDLILLAI
+131 IDLILLLI
-139 GFISKFI
+139 GLISRFIKI
-146 TIRKR
+146 KKI
-151 EKTKNLNNILIR
+151 EKVKKINNIPVKILE
-163 IGVGVLSFSLLFMN
+163 GVLCFSLLFMN

-214 TKKQAKYKHKDEM
+214 TKKQAKYKNKDELLAD
-227 YPEYENLKELYNN
+227 YNLLKEEYNN

-245 ESIYESSMNGKNVII
+245 ESIYKGSMKGKNIII

-278 EITPNLNRFLA
+278 EITPNLNKFIN
-289 ENIEISNM
+289 ENIELSNM

-327 YYKNNYDD
+327 YYKNTYDD
-335 IFKMFK
+335 IFKIFH

-359 RSNVYQ
+359 RSNVYK
-365 NMNVD
+365 NMQVD

-375 DKFEDTSEEVM
+375 DQFEDTSEEVM

-396 QAVQKMKNYQSPF
+396 QAVEKMKNYQAPF
-409 VSYIVSASSHTGF
+409 VSFVVSASSHTGF
-422 TLDGLQNEDEKVTID
+422 TLDGLKDMSKVNID

-450 ESANYA
+450 ESVNYA
-456 DYAFGIFIQELKT
+456 DYAFGVFVQELKNA
-469 VGLYDDTVI
+469 GLYDDSII

-491 EEMIDFLKKVDN
+491 SEMLDFLKKLDSNV
-503 NLTDVDIKLNYT
+503 TDVDIQLNYI

-576 DKYYYDGD
+576 DKYYFDEKWHD
-584 WYEINTG
+584 INSGT
-591 NEINET
+591 EVPIT
-597 EELKKYHEFM
+597 EELDKYYNYM
-607 QKELDI
+607 KDELDI
-613 SRSVIL
+613 SKSVIL
-619 NNMLK
+619 YDMLK

>member
-1 MKEKTKDILNK
+1 MKEKTKEILNK
-12 FINSSYFPIIIAIL
+12 IINSSYFPIIIAIL
-26 IILKTILFYKSTVS
+26 LILKTILFYKSTVS
-40 MQEEIYKKTIVNT
+40 IQEEMYKKTIVNT
-53 AIFIFGL
+53 AIFIFSL
-60 FGITYIFPR
+60 FGITYLIPR
-69 RGRNITAIVI
+69 KGRNIIGIVI
-79 DVIFSILLFA
+79 NVIFSILLFA

-108 IQYGEEIRSTLPML
+108 IQYGEEIMSTLPML
-122 IKPIQILYF
+122 IKPNQILYF
-131 IDLILLAI
+131 IDLILLLI
-139 GFISKFI
+139 GFISRFI
-146 TIRKR
+146 KIKKT
-151 EKTKNLNNILIR
+151 EKVKKINNIPVKILAGI
-163 IGVGVLSFSLLFMN
+163 LCFSLLFMN

-214 TKKQAKYKHKDEM
+214 TKKQAKYKNKDEM
-227 YPEYENLKELYNN
+227 LADYNLLKEEYNN

-245 ESIYESSMNGKNVII
+245 ESIYEGSMKGKNVII

-278 EITPNLNRFLA
+278 EITPNLNKFIN
-289 ENIEISNM
+289 ENIELSNM

-327 YYKNNYDD
+327 YYKNTYDN
-335 IFKMFK
+335 IFKMFH

-359 RSNVYQ
+359 RSNVYK
-365 NMNVD
+365 NMQVD

-375 DKFEDTSEEVM
+375 DQFEDTSEEVM
-386 GYLSDELLYK
+386 EYLSDELLYK
-396 QAVQKMKNYQSPF
+396 QAVEKMKNYQAPF
-409 VSYIVSASSHTGF
+409 VSFVVSASSHTGF
-422 TLDGLQNEDEKVTID
+422 TLDGLQDMSKVNID
-437 VGKYKDTFFGNYL
+437 VGKYKNTFFGNYL

-456 DYAFGIFIQELKT
+456 DYAFGVFVQELKNA
-469 VGLYDDTVI
+469 GLYDDSLI

-491 EEMIDFLKKVDN
+491 AEMLDFLKKLDSNV
-503 NLTDVDIKLNYT
+503 TDVDIQLNYI

-576 DKYYYDGD
+576 DKYYFDEKWHD
-584 WYEINTG
+584 INSG
-591 NEINET
+591 NEIPIT
-597 EELKKYHEFM
+597 EELDKYYNYMKE
-607 QKELDI
+607 ELDI
-613 SRSVIL
+613 SKSVIL
-619 NNMLK
+619 YDMLK

>member
-1 MKEKTKDILNK
+1 MKEKTKEILNK
-12 FINSSYFPIIIAIL
+12 IINSSYFPIIISIL
-26 IILKTILFYKSTVS
+26 LILKTILFYKSTVS
-40 MQEEIYKKTIVNT
+40 IQEEIYKKTIVNT
-53 AIFIFGL
+53 AIFIFSL
-60 FGITYIFPR
+60 FGISYLLPR
-69 RGRNITAIVI
+69 RARNITGIVI
-79 DVIFSILLFA
+79 NVIFSILLFA

-108 IQYGEEIRSTLPML
+108 IQYGEEIMSTLPML
-122 IKPIQILYF
+122 IRPSQILYF
-131 IDLILLAI
+131 IDLILLLI
-139 GFISKFI
+139 GFISRFI
-146 TIRKR
+146 KIKKT
-151 EKTKNLNNILIR
+151 EKVKKINNIPIKILAGI
-163 IGVGVLSFSLLFMN
+163 LCFSLLFMN

-214 TKKQAKYKHKDEM
+214 TKKQAKYKNKDEM
-227 YPEYENLKELYNN
+227 LADYNLLKEEYNN

-245 ESIYESSMNGKNVII
+245 ESIYKESMKGKNIII

-278 EITPNLNRFLA
+278 EITPNLNKFIN
-289 ENIEISNM
+289 ENIELSNM

-327 YYKNNYDD
+327 YYKNTYDD
-335 IFKMFK
+335 IFKIFH

-359 RSNVYQ
+359 RSNVYK
-365 NMNVD
+365 NMQVD

-375 DKFEDTSEEVM
+375 DQFEDTSEEVM

-396 QAVQKMKNYQSPF
+396 QAVEKMKNYQAPF
-409 VSYIVSASSHTGF
+409 VSFVVSASSHTGF
-422 TLDGLQNEDEKVTID
+422 TLDGLKDMSKVNID

-450 ESANYA
+450 ESVNYA
-456 DYAFGIFIQELKT
+456 DYAFGVFVQELKNA
-469 VGLYDDTVI
+469 GLYDDSII

-491 EEMIDFLKKVDN
+491 SEMLDFLKKLDSNV
-503 NLTDVDIKLNYT
+503 TDVDIQLNYI

-576 DKYYYDGD
+576 DKYYFDEKWHD
-584 WYEINTG
+584 INSGT
-591 NEINET
+591 EVPIT
-597 EELKKYHEFM
+597 EELDKYYNYM
-607 QKELDI
+607 KDELDI
-613 SRSVIL
+613 SKSVIL
-619 NNMLK
+619 YDMLK

>member
-1 MKEKTKDILNK
+1 MKEKTKEILNK
-12 FINSSYFPIIIAIL
+12 IINSSYFPIIISIL
-26 IILKTILFYKSTVS
+26 LILKTILFYKSTVS
-40 MQEEIYKKTIVNT
+40 IQEEIYKKTIVNT
-53 AIFIFGL
+53 AIFIFSL
-60 FGITYIFPR
+60 FGISYLLPR
-69 RGRNITAIVI
+69 RARNITGIVI
-79 DVIFSILLFA
+79 NVIFSILLFA

-108 IQYGEEIRSTLPML
+108 IQYGEEIMSTLPML
-122 IKPIQILYF
+122 IKPSQILYF
-131 IDLILLAI
+131 IDLILLLI
-139 GFISKFI
+139 GFISRFI
-146 TIRKR
+146 KIKKT
-151 EKTKNLNNILIR
+151 EKVKKINNIPIKILAGI
-163 IGVGVLSFSLLFMN
+163 LCFSLLFMN

-214 TKKQAKYKHKDEM
+214 TKKQAKYKNKDELLAD
-227 YPEYENLKELYNN
+227 YNLLKEEYNN

-245 ESIYESSMNGKNVII
+245 ESIYKGSMKGKNIII

-278 EITPNLNRFLA
+278 EITPNLNKFIN
-289 ENIEISNM
+289 ENIELSNM

-327 YYKNNYDD
+327 YYKNTYDD
-335 IFKMFK
+335 IFKIFH

-359 RSNVYQ
+359 RSNVYK
-365 NMNVD
+365 NMQVD

-375 DKFEDTSEEVM
+375 DQFEDTSEEVM

-396 QAVQKMKNYQSPF
+396 QAVEKMKNYQAPF
-409 VSYIVSASSHTGF
+409 VSFVVSASSHTGF
-422 TLDGLQNEDEKVTID
+422 TLDGLKDMSKVNID

-450 ESANYA
+450 ESVNYA
-456 DYAFGIFIQELKT
+456 DYAFGVFVQELKNA
-469 VGLYDDTVI
+469 GLYDDSII

-491 EEMIDFLKKVDN
+491 SEMLDFLKKLDSNV
-503 NLTDVDIKLNYT
+503 TDVDIQLNYI

-576 DKYYYDGD
+576 DKYYFDEKWHD
-584 WYEINTG
+584 INSGT
-591 NEINET
+591 EVPIT
-597 EELKKYHEFM
+597 EELDKYYNYM
-607 QKELDI
+607 KDELDI
-613 SRSVIL
+613 SKSVIL
-619 NNMLK
+619 YDMLK